1 MSVFVA
7 LSSMPGWA
15 QVADLQACRLMRT
28 QRDGLASG
36 AMDQEI
42 VLLRSLRGKICPDL
56 ARKAEAANAKV
67 MGYVPLESFDFAAW
81 NRCRHEAEQGL
92 RGSKPTR
99 YRNQKGFVFYT
110 QQGAGLAEQAD
121 QLSSLLKA
129 SGCP

>member
-1 MSVFVA
+1 
-7 LSSMPGWA
+7 MPGWA
-15 QVADLQACRLMRT
+15 QVAD
-28 QRDGLASG
+28 SG

-42 VLLRSLRGKICPDL
+42 ALVRSIRERICPDL
-56 ARKAEAANAKV
+56 ARQAEAANARDL
-67 MGYVPLESFDFAAW
+67 GYVLLDSFDFAAW

-99 YRNQKGFVFYT
+99 YRNQKGFLFYT

-121 QLSSLLKA
+121 QLSLLLKA